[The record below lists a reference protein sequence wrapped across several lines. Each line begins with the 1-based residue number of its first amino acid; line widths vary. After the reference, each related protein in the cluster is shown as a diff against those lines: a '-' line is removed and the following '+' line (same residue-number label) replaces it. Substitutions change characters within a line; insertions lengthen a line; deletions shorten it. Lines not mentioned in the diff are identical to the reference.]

1 VYNKQLIE
9 TGEIESELAK
19 KLDKEFRGLLQDRLN
34 LVKQKALPYVYQPLE
49 EEWRNL
55 RRSIPQDFD
64 KSPETGISAD
74 SFKKVADALT
84 TIPKGFKPVKQIEK
98 QLKQRKDMFF
108 KDKSL
113 NWAAGELMAYGSL
126 LLDGRKVRL
135 TGQDVQRGTF
145 SHRHAVLHDANTNEA
160 YNNLDHL
167 GAENKFEIYNSLLSE
182 FAVMGFEFGYAMANP
197 NSLTIWEGQFGDFA
211 NGAQVMVD
219 QFISCSE
226 TKWQRMNGLVLLL
239 PHGYEGQGPEH
250 SNARPERYL
259 QLSAE
264 YNMVVANITTPANFF
279 HVLRRQLT
287 WEFRKP
293 LVIMSPK
300 SLLRHPKVFSPLEE
314 FTTGNFK
321 EVIGDDYATANTVK
335 RVLFCTGKI
344 YYDLLER
351 QEAEKRKDVAIV
363 RVEQIQPFPINQVNE
378 ILSQYKNAELFWVQE
393 EPENMGYWSFI
404 LRAYKEVSLSLI
416 SRKASASPATGYAKV
431 HAAEQQKL
439 VDQAFAKN

>member
-1 VYNKQLIE
+1 M
-9 TGEIESELAK
+9 
-19 KLDKEFRGLLQDRLN
+19 
-34 LVKQKALPYVYQPLE
+34 
-49 EEWRNL
+49 
-55 RRSIPQDFD
+55 RRSKPEDFEQ
-64 KSPETGISAD
+64 SPETGISND
-74 SFKKVADALT
+74 TLKKVADALT
-84 TIPKGFKPVKQIEK
+84 TIPKGFKPLKQIEK

-108 KDKSL
+108 KEKSL
-113 NWAAGELMAYGSL
+113 NWAAGELLAYGSL
-126 LLDGRKVRL
+126 LLDGKKVRL

-160 YNNLDHL
+160 YNSLNHL
-167 GAENKFEIYNSLLSE
+167 GADNKFEIYNSLLSE
-182 FAVMGFEFGYAMANP
+182 FGVMGFEFGYAMANP
-197 NSLTIWEGQFGDFA
+197 NALTLWEGQFGDFA

-226 TKWQRMNGLVLLL
+226 TKWQRMNGMVLLL

-279 HVLRRQLT
+279 HALRRQLT

-293 LVIMSPK
+293 LVVMSPK
-300 SLLRHPKVFSPLEE
+300 SLLRHPKVVSPVED
-314 FTTGNFK
+314 FTSGRFQ
-321 EVIGDDYATANTVK
+321 EVIGDDYATAKSVK
-335 RVLFCTGKI
+335 RVLLCSGKI

-351 QEAEKRKDVAIV
+351 QEADKRKDVAIV
-363 RVEQIQPFPINQVNE
+363 RVEQIQPFPTNQVNE
-378 ILSQYKNAELFWVQE
+378 ILSQYKGAEVFWVQE

-404 LRAYKEVSLSLI
+404 LRAYKDKVLTLI

-431 HAAEQQKL
+431 HAAEQEKL